1 MQAPVGNP
9 VAPASRLAN
18 LPLADYAPEA
28 TVVLERTVVERP
40 RFPVIDAHA
49 HLGRWLAPG
58 EDWLAADVAGRCEG
72 PWMTPDVGA
81 LIELLD
87 AHEVGACVNLDG
99 RWGSELEANL
109 DRYDRAHP
117 SRFLTFC
124 QLDWTLAAAG
134 DDFAVPLVASLRRS
148 VAAGAR
154 GLKVW
159 KTLGLAFRDA
169 AGELLLPDDERAG
182 PVFAAAGELGLP
194 VLIHTADPR
203 AFFAP
208 VDARN
213 ERLEELLRHPEWSFA
228 RPGFP
233 SHERLMASFEAL
245 VAAHPETTFIGAHLA
260 GNVEDLRWVSR
271 LLGAYP
277 NLFVDI
283 AARLSDLG
291 RQPRAARR
299 LLCEHPERILFG
311 TDELP
316 PSEAGLRDWFRFLES
331 ADECY
336 PYSDEVPSPAGRWTI
351 SALELPDEV
360 LRAIYADNARRVLRL
375 AERRNGV

>member
-1 MQAPVGNP
+1 MQAPVP
-9 VAPASRLAN
+9 EPSAPAAAI
-18 LPLADYAPEA
+18 ADMALTEYAPE
-28 TVVLERTVVERP
+28 TTLVLARTSVKRP

-49 HLGRWLAPG
+49 HLGRWLAPDD
-58 EDWLAADVAGRCEG
+58 DWVAADLAGRCEG
-72 PWMTPDVGA
+72 PWLAADVEA

-87 AHEVGACVNLDG
+87 AHEVAACVNLDG

-109 DRYDRAHP
+109 ERYDRAHP
-117 SRFLTFC
+117 DRFLTFC
-124 QLDWTLAAAG
+124 QLDWRRAAEG
-134 DDFAVPLVASLRRS
+134 DDFAEALVASLRRS
-148 VAAGAR
+148 VQAGAR

-169 AGELLLPDDERAG
+169 AGELLLPDDDRAA

-203 AFFAP
+203 AFFRP

-233 SHERLMASFEAL
+233 THAGLMESFEAL
-245 VAAHPETTFIGAHLA
+245 VAAHPQTTFIGAHLA
-260 GNVEDLRWVSR
+260 GNVEDLGWVSR
-271 LLGAYP
+271 MLAAYP
-277 NLFVDI
+277 NLYVDL
-283 AARLSDLG
+283 AARLGDLG

-299 LLCEHPERILFG
+299 LLCQHPDRVLFG
-311 TDELP
+311 TDDLP
-316 PSEAGLRDWFRFLES
+316 PNRAGLCGWFRFLES

-336 PYSDEVPSPAGRWTI
+336 PYTDEVPPPSGRWTV
-351 SALELPDEV
+351 SALELPDEI

-375 AERRNGV
+375 VERRNGV

>member
-169 AGELLLPDDERAG
+169 AGELLLPDDERA
-182 PVFAAAGELGLP
+182 A
-194 VLIHTADPR
+194 
-203 AFFAP
+203 
-208 VDARN
+208 
-213 ERLEELLRHPEWSFA
+213 
-228 RPGFP
+228 
-233 SHERLMASFEAL
+233 
-245 VAAHPETTFIGAHLA
+245 
-260 GNVEDLRWVSR
+260 
-271 LLGAYP
+271 
-277 NLFVDI
+277 
-283 AARLSDLG
+283 
-291 RQPRAARR
+291 
-299 LLCEHPERILFG
+299 
-311 TDELP
+311 
-316 PSEAGLRDWFRFLES
+316 AGLRRRRR
-331 ADECY
+331 AR
-336 PYSDEVPSPAGRWTI
+336 PAGAHSHRRSTRLLRPGRR
-351 SALELPDEV
+351 SQRAPGGAPPPSGVVVRAPGLSEPRAPD
-360 LRAIYADNARRVLRL
+360 
-375 AERRNGV
+375 GVVRGAGRGTP